1 MRNFGR
7 HIREAF
13 LGLFRHSANTI
24 ATIFTMFISLL
35 LVSFFIIVVMNLAFL
50 TKEVESSLTLSA
62 LADYEVT
69 DVKKNAI
76 ESSIQRIEG
85 VTKVEYRTSEQEF
98 DYYIDQNKDLKEF
111 YESYRDDNPFH
122 PTFLISVENGEL
134 LADVKNKVSAIDGI
148 ESVHDG
154 GDNTYKLV
162 SILHDVRLSG
172 LILVIGL
179 FVLAVYLI
187 YNTINLSIDGRKSE
201 IGIMRIVGARNG
213 FIRAPFIIEGIIH
226 GIIGAFFSLLLS
238 VSAYL
243 YIYSSTSGVI
253 LGVFTLLNPMPY
265 MLYVAGI
272 VLGIGV
278 LSGIIGSFISVTK
291 SLRHFRWRK

>member
-24 ATIFTMFISLL
+24 ATVFAMFLSLI
-35 LVSFFIIVVMNLAFL
+35 LVSFFAILALNLAYL
-50 TKEVESSLTLSA
+50 TREVESTLTLSA
-62 LADYEVT
+62 LADFEIT
-69 DVKKNAI
+69 DVNK
-76 ESSIQRIEG
+76 SSIEASIRKIEG
-85 VTKVEYRTSEQEF
+85 VTEVEYRSSEQEF
-98 DYYIDQNKDLKEF
+98 DYYIEQNKDLKEF

-122 PTFLISVENGEL
+122 PTFLISVEDGEL
-134 LADVKNKVSAIDGI
+134 LNDVKNKVLAINGI
-148 ESVHDG
+148 DSVHDG
-154 GDNTYKLV
+154 GENTYKLV

-187 YNTINLSIDGRKSE
+187 YNTINLSIEGRKSE

-226 GIIGAFFSLLLS
+226 GIIGAFFALLIS

-243 YIYSSTSGVI
+243 YIYSSTSGVL
-253 LGVFTLLNPMPY
+253 LGVFTLLNPMPH
-265 MLYVAGI
+265 MLYVGGF
-272 VLGIGV
+272 VLGSGI

-291 SLRHFRWRK
+291 SLRHFR

>member
-1 MRNFGR
+1 MRNLGR

-24 ATIFTMFISLL
+24 ATIFTMLISLL

-62 LADYEVT
+62 LADYEIT
-69 DVKKNAI
+69 DVKKNTI
-76 ESSIQRIEG
+76 ESSIRGIEG
-85 VTKVEYRTSEQEF
+85 VSEVEYRTSEQEF

-122 PTFLISVENGEL
+122 PTFLISVEDGEL
-134 LADVKNKVSAIDGI
+134 LANVKNRVSAIDGI

-162 SILHDVRLSG
+162 NILHDVRLSG
-172 LILVIGL
+172 LILVVGL

-187 YNTINLSIDGRKSE
+187 YNTINLSIEGRKSE
-201 IGIMRIVGARNG
+201 IRIMRIVGARNG

-238 VSAYL
+238 ISAYL
-243 YIYSSTSGVI
+243 YIYSSSGGVV

-265 MLYVAGI
+265 MLLVAGI
-272 VLGIGV
+272 VLGVGV
-278 LSGIIGSFISVTK
+278 LSGVIGSFISVTK
-291 SLRHFRWRK
+291 SLRHYR